1 MTTEWVTL
9 KLPKTLVDQIDK
21 IVGKQGYT
29 SRTDVASEA
38 IRDFLKKFQEEN
50 IVYAKR

>member
-9 KLPKTLVDQIDK
+9 KLPRSLVNEIDK
-21 IVGKQGYT
+21 IVGKRGFT

-38 IRDFLKKFQEEN
+38 IRDFLESYRKEGQK
-50 IVYAKR
+50 